1 MNYGLKLFRPNSS
14 GNLITS
20 SSALYRQSMTYRP
33 RSSPSA
39 TALNRLNK
47 VEAWLSPKTMSTG
60 VPADIEQEVIA
71 KSQLGARQLI
81 MNRPKRLNALN
92 GNMIDSMKPH
102 LEAWEKSD
110 LAKVILLKSS
120 GGKGFCAGG
129 DVRSVIELAEKKD
142 PNALKFFE
150 EEYKLDHFIATMTT
164 PFVSVMNGI
173 TMGGGVGLSV
183 HAPFRIA
190 TENTMFA
197 MPETAIGFFP
207 DVGGS
212 FFLSRLDGQL
222 GAYLGMT
229 GQRLK
234 GLDVLY
240 AGIATHFVPSNRLQA
255 LETRL
260 SELETKNPDVINNA
274 IEEFT
279 EVESAKSFILDADI
293 RKSIDRIF
301 KKKAVED
308 IMAAL
313 EKDDSQW
320 AKETKE
326 TLQKM
331 SPSSLKITLEQIR
344 KGADKSISECFQMEY
359 GMVQQSLQDHD
370 FAEGVTASL
379 VKKTTP
385 QWQPSAL
392 DQVDAKDISAKYFTN
407 PPSQHLELLSNKDYH
422 QYPHRKY
429 ALPSE
434 HDIKLVVT
442 GEAPDIGNYALSEK
456 EVVDWFLK
464 ERKGK
469 RGVEEKV
476 KAVLKQQ
483 TTTVGEG
490 EGQGLKWI
498 Y

>member
-1 MNYGLKLFRPNSS
+1 MS
-14 GNLITS
+14 
-20 SSALYRQSMTYRP
+20 YRSK
-33 RSSPSA
+33 SSPSA
-39 TALNRLNK
+39 TAANRLSK
-47 VEAWLSPKTMSTG
+47 VQAWLSPKNMSTG
-60 VPADIEQEVIA
+60 VPADAEQEVIA
-71 KSQLGARQLI
+71 KSQLGARHLI

-92 GNMIDSMKPH
+92 LNMIEAMQPH

-129 DVRSVIELAEKKD
+129 DVRTVIELAEKKD
-142 PNALKFFE
+142 PMAVKFFE
-150 EEYKLDHFIATMTT
+150 DEYKLDHFIATMAT

-240 AGIATHFVPSNRLQA
+240 AGIATHYVPSNRLQA

-260 SELETKNPDVINNA
+260 SELETKNPDVINDA

-279 EVESAKSFILDADI
+279 EVESANSFILDADI
-293 RKSIDRIF
+293 RKNIDRIF
-301 KKKAVED
+301 KKKTVED

-313 EKDDSQW
+313 ENDDSEW
-320 AKETKE
+320 AKATKD
-326 TLQKM
+326 TLLKM
-331 SPSSLKITLEQIR
+331 SPSSLKITLEQMR
-344 KGADKSISECFQMEY
+344 RGADKTISECLQMEY

-370 FAEGVTASL
+370 FTEGVTASL

-392 DQVDAKDISAKYFTN
+392 DQVDVKAVTAKYFTD
-407 PPSQHLELLSNKDYH
+407 PPSHRLEFLSSKDYS

-464 ERKGK
+464 EHKGK

-490 EGQGLKWI
+490 EAQGLKWI

>member
-1 MNYGLKLFRPNSS
+1 
-14 GNLITS
+14 
-20 SSALYRQSMTYRP
+20 
-33 RSSPSA
+33 
-39 TALNRLNK
+39 
-47 VEAWLSPKTMSTG
+47 MSTATG
-60 VPADIEQEVIA
+60 AASEAEQEIIS
-71 KSQLGARQLI
+71 KSQLAARHLI

-92 GNMIDSMKPH
+92 RNMINAMRPQ

-110 LAKVILLKSS
+110 LAKVVLLKSS

-129 DVRSVIELAEKKD
+129 DVRTVIELAAQND
-142 PNALKFFE
+142 PLAIKFFE
-150 EEYKLDHFIATMTT
+150 DEYKVDHFIATMTT

-190 TENTMFA
+190 TENTLFA

-212 FFLSRLDGQL
+212 FFLPRLDGQL

-229 GQRLK
+229 GKRLK

-240 AGIATHFVPSNRLQA
+240 AGIATHYVPSNRLQA

-260 SELETKNPDVINNA
+260 SELETQNFDVINDA

-279 EVESAKSFILDADI
+279 EVENSESFVLNADI
-293 RKSIDRIF
+293 RKSIDNVF
-301 KKKAVED
+301 EKKTVED

-313 EKDDSQW
+313 DKDGSDW
-320 AKETKE
+320 AKETKD
-326 TLQKM
+326 TLLKM
-331 SPSSLKITLEQIR
+331 SPTALKITLEQIR
-344 KGADKSISECFQMEY
+344 LGAEKSIASCFKMEFA
-359 GMVQQSLQDHD
+359 MVQQSLVDHD

-385 QWQPSAL
+385 QWKPSTL
-392 DQVDAKDISAKYFTN
+392 EEVNAKEVSKKYFQT
-407 PPSQHLELLSNKDYH
+407 PPPQELQLLSDKDYS

-434 HDIKLVVT
+434 HDIKQVVT
-442 GEAPDIGNYALSEK
+442 GEAPDIGDYALSEK
-456 EVVDWFLK
+456 EIVDWFLK

-469 RGVEEKV
+469 RGVAEKV
-476 KAVLKQQ
+476 KAVLKQH
-483 TTTVGEG
+483 TNPIGDGEA
-490 EGQGLKWI
+490 QSMKWI